1 MQKMISEPVWS
12 SWISTLERAY
22 SIGQII
28 RIEPLAKGTSSD
40 AKLVVASDGKYVLRK
55 LKSELQAETEY
66 KLANRLQ
73 SYNITPPILL
83 AAEDVCIKLD
93 ETYYN
98 LQPYMDSIARE
109 EIDYFE
115 LGQKVGQ
122 MHLAMQ
128 QEDNIPEQ
136 PDRFDLGVT
145 WNRVQKRYHDEE
157 AEWLRKLNAPVTQ
170 AISYQH
176 EKNGMIHA
184 DLGKWNIIYTQAGYR
199 IIDFGEARYGNTHFD
214 LAALL
219 DSSVKWTGEQE
230 DRIGSLHSFI
240 EGYMLYGKVDADL
253 LLENIHL
260 WIMRGVVVIIE
271 RYSLE
276 QRTLQYCSRSMQK
289 LTHMKESVE
298 RLYLSR

>member
-1 MQKMISEPVWS
+1 MQKMISEPLWS

-55 LKSELQAETEY
+55 LKNELQGETEY

-73 SYNITPPILL
+73 SFNITPPILL

-115 LGQKVGQ
+115 LGQTVGQ

-128 QEDNIPEQ
+128 HEDNIPEQ
-136 PDRFDLGVT
+136 PDRFDLDLT
-145 WNRVQKRYHDEE
+145 WNRVQKRYRDEE
-157 AEWLRKLNAPVTQ
+157 AEWLCELQAPVTQ

-184 DLGKWNIIYTQAGYR
+184 DLGMWNVIYTHSGCR

-230 DRIGSLHSFI
+230 DRIRSLHSFI

-260 WIMRGVVVIIE
+260 WIVRGVVVIIE
-271 RYSLE
+271 RYGLE
-276 QRTLQYCSRSMQK
+276 QRTHQYCSRSMQK
-289 LTHMKESVE
+289 LTHMKEIVE

>member
-1 MQKMISEPVWS
+1 MISEPLWS

-55 LKSELQAETEY
+55 LKSELQGKTEY
-66 KLANRLQ
+66 ELANRLL

-83 AAEDVCIKLD
+83 AAEDVCIQLD
-93 ETYYN
+93 EAHYN
-98 LQPYMDSIARE
+98 LQPFMDSIGRE
-109 EIDYFE
+109 EIDYSE
-115 LGQKVGQ
+115 LGQTVGQ
-122 MHLAMQ
+122 MHLVMQ
-128 QEDNIPEQ
+128 HEDNIPEQ
-136 PDRFDLGVT
+136 PDRFDLDVT
-145 WNRVQKRYHDEE
+145 WNRVLKRYRAEE
-157 AEWLRKLNAPVTQ
+157 VEWLRELHAPVTQ
-170 AISYQH
+170 AISCQY

-184 DLGKWNIIYTQAGYR
+184 DLGTWNIIYTQSGYR

-230 DRIGSLHSFI
+230 DRIRSLHSFI
-240 EGYMLYGKVDADL
+240 EGYMLYGKLDADV

-260 WIMRGVVVIIE
+260 WTMRGNIAIID
-271 RYSLE
+271 RYGLE

-289 LTHMKESVE
+289 LTHMKEIVE

>member
-1 MQKMISEPVWS
+1 MISEPLWS

-55 LKSELQAETEY
+55 LKSELQGKTEY
-66 KLANRLQ
+66 ELANRLL

-83 AAEDVCIKLD
+83 AAEDVCIQLD
-93 ETYYN
+93 EAHYN
-98 LQPYMDSIARE
+98 LQPFMDSIGRE
-109 EIDYFE
+109 EIDYSE
-115 LGQKVGQ
+115 LGQTVGQ
-122 MHLAMQ
+122 MHLVMQ
-128 QEDNIPEQ
+128 HEDNIPEQ
-136 PDRFDLGVT
+136 PDRFDLDVT
-145 WNRVQKRYHDEE
+145 WNRVLKRYRAEE
-157 AEWLRKLNAPVTQ
+157 AEWLRELQDPVTQ
-170 AISYQH
+170 AISCQY

-184 DLGKWNIIYTQAGYR
+184 DLGTWNIIYTQSGYN

-219 DSSVKWTGEQE
+219 DSSVKWIGEQE
-230 DRIGSLHSFI
+230 DRIRSLHSFI
-240 EGYMLYGKVDADL
+240 EGYMLYGKLEADV

-260 WIMRGVVVIIE
+260 WTMRGVVAIID
-271 RYSLE
+271 RYGLE

-289 LTHMKESVE
+289 LTHMKEIVE